1 MKMSKLN
8 RKTIKYGFYSGVFY
22 ASGMALFDYL
32 EYKDFNLWKF
42 IFGFLFFGFF
52 TGLLFRPTLRKKI
65 NSAQKKDR
73 LK

>member
-1 MKMSKLN
+1 MSKLN

-42 IFGFLFFGFF
+42 IFGFLFFGFLFFGFF
-52 TGLLFRPTLRKKI
+52 TGLLIRPSLRKKF
-65 NSAQKKDR
+65 SEEKR
-73 LK
+73 